1 MSVESKIKELL
12 TKKSLSEEV
21 VSEAEALGAGSV
33 KKDTSASSKSEV
45 GGDSTNPK
53 QGDSKD
59 AEFETRE
66 GDDGENEGAKVS
78 GKQSDQKGTLTT
90 KGVGAAPNFKT
101 VADPTS
107 VVNMSSSKGNVQ
119 EESEEGAEDEEST
132 PIDYSSDVAT
142 LFAGEELSEDFRT
155 KATSLFEAVVSAR
168 VISEVTQIEEELVAE
183 AETQISSF
191 KEELVEKV
199 DSYLNYVAETYVKEN
214 ELVIENALKNEITND
229 FLVGLKNLFKEH
241 YIEVPEEKYDVL
253 GEMQKQIDE
262 LKNKLD
268 ETMAANVELH
278 SKTVELTKD
287 SVFTKVTET
296 LAQTESEKFKT
307 LTADVAFEN
316 AGIYEEKLNVIKE
329 NYFPKDKSVLTE
341 TKLEDD
347 NDNIEFSEN
356 SPELGRYVA
365 AISKMV
371 ASKIQ
376 FL

>member
-132 PIDYSSDVAT
+132 PIDYSSDVAA

-371 ASKIQ
+371 ASKI
-376 FL
+376 

>member
-21 VSEAEALGAGSV
+21 VSEAEVLGAGSV
-33 KKDTSASSKSEV
+33 KKDTSASSKSQV
-45 GGDSTNPK
+45 AGDSTNPK

-78 GKQSDQKGTLTT
+78 GKQSDQKSTLTT

-119 EESEEGAEDEEST
+119 EESEEGAEETEEST

-142 LFAGEELSEDFRT
+142 LFAGEELSEDFRA

-168 VISEVTQIEEELVAE
+168 VISEVTQIEEELIAE

-278 SKTVELTKD
+278 SKAVELTKD
-287 SVFTKVTET
+287 SVFAKVTET
-296 LAQTESEKFKT
+296 LAQTESEKFKA

-341 TKLEDD
+341 AKLEDD
-347 NDNIEFSEN
+347 NIELSEN

-371 ASKIQ
+371 ASKI
-376 FL
+376 

>member
-12 TKKSLSEEV
+12 SKKSLSEEV

-33 KKDTSASSKSEV
+33 KKDTSKSSKSEV
-45 GGDSTNPK
+45 AGDSTNPK

-66 GDDGENEGAKVS
+66 GNADENQGAKVS
-78 GKQSDQKGTLTT
+78 GKQSDQKGTLKT

-119 EESEEGAEDEEST
+119 KEETNEDEEST
-132 PIDYSSDVAT
+132 PIDYSSDVAS
-142 LFAGEELSEDFRT
+142 LFAGEELSEEFRT

-183 AETQISSF
+183 AEAQISSF
-191 KEELVEKV
+191 KDELVEKV

-214 ELVIENALKNEITND
+214 ELVIENVLKNEITND
-229 FLVGLKNLFKEH
+229 FLVGLKDLFKEH

-262 LKNKLD
+262 LKSKLD

-278 SKTVELTKD
+278 SKTVELTKE
-287 SVFTKVTET
+287 SVFAKVTET
-296 LAQTESEKFKT
+296 LAQTESEKFKA

-329 NYFPKDKSVLTE
+329 NYFPKDKSVLSE

-347 NDNIEFSEN
+347 NIELSEN

-371 ASKIQ
+371 SAKN
-376 FL
+376 

>member
-119 EESEEGAEDEEST
+119 EESAEDEEST
-132 PIDYSSDVAT
+132 LIDYSSDVAA

>member
-12 TKKSLSEEV
+12 SKKSLSEEV

-33 KKDTSASSKSEV
+33 KKDTSKSSKSEV
-45 GGDSTNPK
+45 AGDKTNPK

-66 GDDGENEGAKVS
+66 GNADENQGAKVS
-78 GKQSDQKGTLTT
+78 GKIKKDDFEKDAQMGHN
-90 KGVGAAPNFKT
+90 GAGAAPNFKT
-101 VADPTS
+101 VVDPTS
-107 VVNMSSSKGNVQ
+107 VVNMSNSKGNVQ
-119 EESEEGAEDEEST
+119 KEETNEDEEST
-132 PIDYSSDVAT
+132 PIDYSSDVAS
-142 LFAGEELSEDFRT
+142 LFAGEELSEEFRT

-183 AETQISSF
+183 AEAQISSF
-191 KEELVEKV
+191 KDELVEKV
-199 DSYLNYVAETYVKEN
+199 DSYLNYVAETYVKDN
-214 ELVIENALKNEITND
+214 ELVIENVLKNEITND

-262 LKNKLD
+262 LKSKLD

-278 SKTVELTKD
+278 SKTVELTKE
-287 SVFTKVTET
+287 SVFAKVTET
-296 LAQTESEKFKT
+296 LAQTESEKFKA

-347 NDNIEFSEN
+347 NIELSEN

-371 ASKIQ
+371 SAKN
-376 FL
+376 

>member
-33 KKDTSASSKSEV
+33 KKDTSASSKSQV
-45 GGDSTNPK
+45 AGDSTNPK

-132 PIDYSSDVAT
+132 PIDYSSDVAA

-155 KATSLFEAVVSAR
+155 
-168 VISEVTQIEEELVAE
+168 
-183 AETQISSF
+183 
-191 KEELVEKV
+191 
-199 DSYLNYVAETYVKEN
+199 
-214 ELVIENALKNEITND
+214 
-229 FLVGLKNLFKEH
+229 
-241 YIEVPEEKYDVL
+241 
-253 GEMQKQIDE
+253 
-262 LKNKLD
+262 
-268 ETMAANVELH
+268 
-278 SKTVELTKD
+278 
-287 SVFTKVTET
+287 
-296 LAQTESEKFKT
+296 
-307 LTADVAFEN
+307 
-316 AGIYEEKLNVIKE
+316 
-329 NYFPKDKSVLTE
+329 
-341 TKLEDD
+341 
-347 NDNIEFSEN
+347 
-356 SPELGRYVA
+356 
-365 AISKMV
+365 
-371 ASKIQ
+371 
-376 FL
+376 

>member
-1 MSVESKIKELL
+1 MSVETKIKELL
-12 TKKSLSEEV
+12 VLQAKKPLTEEV
-21 VSEAEALGAGSV
+21 VSEAEAMGAASV
-33 KKDTSASSKSEV
+33 KKDTSATSKSQV
-45 GGDSTNPK
+45 AGDSTNPK

-119 EESEEGAEDEEST
+119 EESAEDEET
-132 PIDYSSDVAT
+132 TLIDYSSDVAA
-142 LFAGEELSEDFRT
+142 LFAGEELSEDFRA

-168 VISEVTQIEEELVAE
+168 VISEITQIEEELVAE

-329 NYFPKDKSVLTE
+329 NYFPKDKSVLIE

-347 NDNIEFSEN
+347 SNELSEN

-371 ASKIQ
+371 ASKFQ

>member
-1 MSVESKIKELL
+1 MSVETKIKELL
-12 TKKSLSEEV
+12 VLQAKKPLTEEV
-21 VSEAEALGAGSV
+21 VSEAEAMGAASV
-33 KKDTSASSKSEV
+33 KKDTSATSKSQV
-45 GGDSTNPK
+45 AGDSTNPK

-119 EESEEGAEDEEST
+119 EESAEDEEST
-132 PIDYSSDVAT
+132 LIDYSSDVAA
-142 LFAGEELSEDFRT
+142 LFAGEELSEDFRA

-168 VISEVTQIEEELVAE
+168 VISEITQIEEELVAE

-329 NYFPKDKSVLTE
+329 NYFPKDKSVLIE

-347 NDNIEFSEN
+347 SNELSEN

-371 ASKIQ
+371 ASK
-376 FL
+376 F

>member
-12 TKKSLSEEV
+12 SKKSLSEEV

-33 KKDTSASSKSEV
+33 KKDTSKSSKSQTA
-45 GGDSTNPK
+45 GDKTNPK

-66 GDDGENEGAKVS
+66 GDADENQGAKVS
-78 GKQSDQKGTLTT
+78 SKIKKDDFEKDAQMGHNGA
-90 KGVGAAPNFKT
+90 GAAPNFKT
-101 VADPTS
+101 VVDPTS
-107 VVNMSSSKGNVQ
+107 VVNMSNSKGNVQ
-119 EESEEGAEDEEST
+119 KEETNEDEEST
-132 PIDYSSDVAT
+132 PIDYSSDVAS
-142 LFAGEELSEDFRT
+142 LFAGEELSEEFRT

-183 AETQISSF
+183 AEAQISSF
-191 KEELVEKV
+191 KDELVEKV
-199 DSYLNYVAETYVKEN
+199 DSYLNYVAETYVKDN
-214 ELVIENALKNEITND
+214 ELVIENVLKNEITND

-262 LKNKLD
+262 LKSKLD

-278 SKTVELTKD
+278 SKTVELTKE
-287 SVFTKVTET
+287 SVFAKVTET
-296 LAQTESEKFKT
+296 LAQTESEKFKA

-329 NYFPKDKSVLTE
+329 NYFPKDKSVLSE

-347 NDNIEFSEN
+347 NIELSEN

-371 ASKIQ
+371 SAKN
-376 FL
+376 

>member
-1 MSVESKIKELL
+1 
-12 TKKSLSEEV
+12 
-21 VSEAEALGAGSV
+21 
-33 KKDTSASSKSEV
+33 
-45 GGDSTNPK
+45 
-53 QGDSKD
+53 
-59 AEFETRE
+59 
-66 GDDGENEGAKVS
+66 
-78 GKQSDQKGTLTT
+78 
-90 KGVGAAPNFKT
+90 
-101 VADPTS
+101 
-107 VVNMSSSKGNVQ
+107 
-119 EESEEGAEDEEST
+119 
-132 PIDYSSDVAT
+132 
-142 LFAGEELSEDFRT
+142 
-155 KATSLFEAVVSAR
+155 
-168 VISEVTQIEEELVAE
+168 LVAE

-371 ASKIQ
+371 ASKI
-376 FL
+376 